1 MITDGV
7 IVVTYAYTACG
18 RGADLFQAEVFVN
31 HVRKAIRRANV
42 RALQNGS
49 RDAEVVEW
57 YYQYQADLAKEAAFM
72 SNKHIVHMCHTLPGQ
87 AEIRRSY
94 FHVSVSSDSFLQYLF
109 SNDRKHCFSPFP
121 I

>member
-1 MITDGV
+1 LV
-7 IVVTYAYTACG
+7 CV
-18 RGADLFQAEVFVN
+18 QAEVFVN

-87 AEIRRSY
+87 QEIRRSY
-94 FHVSVSSDSFLQYLF
+94 FHVTVSSAGAVQS
-109 SNDRKHCFSPFP
+109 